1 MKKNV
6 FGRQFKRDHNERKAL
21 FKGLMTSLVLHERIE
36 TTEEK
41 AKAIKGSVEK
51 LVTKAVKQGAASER
65 LLLPYLHEDAVKK
78 MITDIAPRFM
88 TRPGGYTRIIRIGRR
103 FNDDASMVV
112 IEWVE
117 KPVIRDVAPA
127 KGKGLRAKSKTE
139 TTEQS
144 AEIIEA
150 TVVAETKD
158 TKKAKT
164 AKKEKPAKAE
174 KVEEEPKKVV
184 KKTTKKESK

>member
-51 LVTKAVKQGAASER
+51 LVTQAVKQGAAAER

-78 MITDIAPRFM
+78 MITDIAPRFIG
-88 TRPGGYTRIIRIGRR
+88 RPGGYTRIIRVGKR
-103 FNDDASMVV
+103 FNDNATVAV
-112 IEWVE
+112 IEWVVR
-117 KPVIRDVAPA
+117 PVVVEDKAA
-127 KGKGLRAKSKTE
+127 KGKKAKKEE
-139 TTEQS
+139 TP
-144 AEIIEA
+144 AVVEA
-150 TVVAETKD
+150 TVVSDTKPV
-158 TKKAKT
+158 KKAKT
-164 AKKEKPAKAE
+164 EKSSKEEKESTKPAKKATKKEK
-174 KVEEEPKKVV
+174 
-184 KKTTKKESK
+184 TK

>member
-1 MKKNV
+1 MKKNI

-51 LVTKAVKQGAASER
+51 LVTKAVKQGAAAER

-78 MITDIAPRFM
+78 MITDIAPRF
-88 TRPGGYTRIIRIGRR
+88 TNRPGGYTRIVRLGRR
-103 FNDDASMVV
+103 FNDNASVVV

-117 KPVIRDVAPA
+117 RPA
-127 KGKGLRAKSKTE
+127 LLTSKGQKTN
-139 TTEQS
+139 TKRQKQNGEQV
-144 AEIIEA
+144 EA
-150 TVVAETKD
+150 TVAASAKEE
-158 TKKAKT
+158 KKAKP
-164 AKKEKPAKAE
+164 AKKEKTVKEAKEKETKKPAKKA
-174 KVEEEPKKVV
+174 
-184 KKTTKKESK
+184 TKKEDTK